1 MLIFYV
7 KYYDRNLTL
16 CFVFK
21 NLYIGSFYISILCLI
36 FLFPNIVNGSC
47 LVLRV
52 EVRYYKYT

>member
-52 EVRYYKYT
+52 KVRY